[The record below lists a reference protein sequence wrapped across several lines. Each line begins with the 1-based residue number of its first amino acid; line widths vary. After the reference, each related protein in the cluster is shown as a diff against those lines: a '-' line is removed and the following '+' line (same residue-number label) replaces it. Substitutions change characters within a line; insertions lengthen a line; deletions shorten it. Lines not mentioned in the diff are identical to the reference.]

1 MRDSEIIVDNF
12 AGGGGASTGIELA
25 IGRSVDIAI
34 NHDPNA
40 VAMHTT
46 NHPDTLH
53 YCESV
58 YSVRPKVATAGRPV
72 ALAWF
77 SPDCFPAGTLVLTQ
91 SGYKKIEDI
100 RVGEFVLTH
109 KRRWRQVVETS
120 NAERPTTK
128 IRGHGHPGLTCSL
141 EHPFYIK
148 ARRNVWNNNIRQ
160 YRPEYDNA
168 EWVPASLVQKGHYWA
183 TPTSVPE
190 MTIPEMTMYTKGT
203 FLPVDERLLW
213 LAGRYVG
220 DGWTRLTETRA
231 ELVIICG
238 KHEVD
243 ELEERINMWPRV
255 GHRVI
260 KGELSW
266 CRREVRTACQL
277 TANSRALVEWL
288 RKHFGHKAEY
298 KKLPAWLYGAS
309 NALKK
314 AFIDGYMSAD
324 GWHGQDAKQGDMFEV
339 NTVSKGLAFGM
350 KQLIST
356 LGYSGTVFV
365 NTNPTCVIEGRMVNA
380 RASYKVRWREAVCG
394 NHTQTFDD
402 DGLLWAPVRENTPL
416 NRIER
421 VFNIGVEDDESY
433 VVEGVIVHNCRHFSK
448 AKGAKPVEKAIRG
461 LAWIVLR
468 WGLDVEP
475 RVMMLENVEEFKT
488 WGPLLAAEMRPDP
501 DRVGEIFLA
510 FVGMLTTGIP
520 ANHPALAECCEFLN
534 ISLDSEEAT
543 RLVNGLGYTVEY
555 RELRACDYG
564 APTIRKRFF
573 MVMRRDGQ
581 PIVWPEA
588 THGDPKSAV
597 VLAGNLAPWRTAA
610 ECIDWS
616 IPAPSIFDRKKPLAV
631 NTLKRIARGIQRFV
645 IESASPFIVKCNH
658 TTTRGKYDCFRG
670 QALDDPLQTIT
681 KTHGYAIAV
690 PHLTKFRTGATG
702 HPVTEPVPTVTAGT
716 SRRPG
721 GNGHALGIVEAGLV
735 PFLAGNGGSE
745 YQAKPRPLD
754 KPAHTILKESRAC
767 VVAPVIARQ
776 FGASVGHR
784 ADEPSATITAGGGG
798 KSQLVS
804 AFLAKHY
811 GGNYQGAGVGLDEP
825 AHSVTTVDH
834 HALVASHLV
843 KLRGTCRDGQ
853 RTNDPMPTVTAGG
866 QHVGEVKTTLAVED
880 YDEERAQQVLA
891 FLQEYCG
898 EDSTGLVEI
907 AGVTYRIVDIGMRM
921 LQPHELYRAQ
931 GFPEWYIIDQDYRGV
946 KYAKDKQVARCGN
959 AVPPPFAE
967 ALVRANLPE
976 LCQQKEMAA

>member
-1 MRDSEIIVDNF
+1 
-12 AGGGGASTGIELA
+12 
-25 IGRSVDIAI
+25 
-34 NHDPNA
+34 
-40 VAMHTT
+40 MHTT

-58 YSVRPKVATAGRPV
+58 YEVRPKVATAGRRV
-72 ALAWF
+72 GLAWF
-77 SPDCFPAGTLVLTQ
+77 SPD
-91 SGYKKIEDI
+91 
-100 RVGEFVLTH
+100 
-109 KRRWRQVVETS
+109 
-120 NAERPTTK
+120 
-128 IRGHGHPGLTCSL
+128 
-141 EHPFYIK
+141 
-148 ARRNVWNNNIRQ
+148 
-160 YRPEYDNA
+160 
-168 EWVPASLVQKGHYWA
+168 
-183 TPTSVPE
+183 
-190 MTIPEMTMYTKGT
+190 
-203 FLPVDERLLW
+203 
-213 LAGRYVG
+213 
-220 DGWTRLTETRA
+220 
-231 ELVIICG
+231 
-238 KHEVD
+238 
-243 ELEERINMWPRV
+243 
-255 GHRVI
+255 
-260 KGELSW
+260 
-266 CRREVRTACQL
+266 
-277 TANSRALVEWL
+277 
-288 RKHFGHKAEY
+288 
-298 KKLPAWLYGAS
+298 
-309 NALKK
+309 
-314 AFIDGYMSAD
+314 
-324 GWHGQDAKQGDMFEV
+324 
-339 NTVSKGLAFGM
+339 
-350 KQLIST
+350 
-356 LGYSGTVFV
+356 
-365 NTNPTCVIEGRMVNA
+365 
-380 RASYKVRWREAVCG
+380 
-394 NHTQTFDD
+394 
-402 DGLLWAPVRENTPL
+402 
-416 NRIER
+416 
-421 VFNIGVEDDESY
+421 
-433 VVEGVIVHNCRHFSK
+433 CRHFSK

-468 WGLDVEP
+468 WGLDVDP

-488 WGPLLAAEMRPDP
+488 WGPLLATEMRPDP
-501 DRVGEIFLA
+501 DRVGETFQA

-520 ANHPALAECCEFLN
+520 ADHPALLECCEFLN
-534 ISLDSEEAT
+534 ISLDSEDAA

-573 MVMRRDGQ
+573 MVMRRDGK

-588 THGDPKSAV
+588 THGDPKSAS
-597 VLAGNLAPWRTAA
+597 VLAGKLAPWRTAA
-610 ECIDWS
+610 ECIDWT
-616 IPAPSIFDRKKPLAV
+616 IPAPSIFDRKKSLAV

-645 IESASPFIVKCNH
+645 IENASPFIVKCNH

-690 PHLTKFRTGATG
+690 PHLTKFRTGAAG
-702 HPVTEPVPTVTAGT
+702 QPVTEPVPTVTAGT

-721 GNGHALGIVEAGLV
+721 GNGHALGLVEAALA
-735 PFLAGNGGSE
+735 PFMAGNGGSE

-754 KPAHTILKESRAC
+754 KPAHTILKQSRSC

-776 FGASVGHR
+776 FGASIGHR

-811 GGNYQGAGVGLDEP
+811 GGNYTGPGVGLDEP
-825 AHSVTTVDH
+825 THSVTTVDH
-834 HALVASHLV
+834 HAVVAAHLMVNNTGHPGGSMESPAHTVTTGNHHAVVASHLV

-853 RTNDPMPTVTAGG
+853 RTVEPMPTITAGG

-907 AGVTYRIVDIGMRM
+907 GGVTYRIVDIGMRM

>member
-1 MRDSEIIVDNF
+1 MKDSEIIVDNF

-58 YSVRPKVATAGRPV
+58 YEVRPKVATAGCPV

-77 SPDCFPAGTLVLTQ
+77 SPD
-91 SGYKKIEDI
+91 
-100 RVGEFVLTH
+100 
-109 KRRWRQVVETS
+109 
-120 NAERPTTK
+120 
-128 IRGHGHPGLTCSL
+128 
-141 EHPFYIK
+141 
-148 ARRNVWNNNIRQ
+148 
-160 YRPEYDNA
+160 
-168 EWVPASLVQKGHYWA
+168 
-183 TPTSVPE
+183 
-190 MTIPEMTMYTKGT
+190 
-203 FLPVDERLLW
+203 
-213 LAGRYVG
+213 
-220 DGWTRLTETRA
+220 
-231 ELVIICG
+231 
-238 KHEVD
+238 
-243 ELEERINMWPRV
+243 
-255 GHRVI
+255 
-260 KGELSW
+260 
-266 CRREVRTACQL
+266 
-277 TANSRALVEWL
+277 
-288 RKHFGHKAEY
+288 
-298 KKLPAWLYGAS
+298 
-309 NALKK
+309 
-314 AFIDGYMSAD
+314 
-324 GWHGQDAKQGDMFEV
+324 
-339 NTVSKGLAFGM
+339 
-350 KQLIST
+350 
-356 LGYSGTVFV
+356 
-365 NTNPTCVIEGRMVNA
+365 
-380 RASYKVRWREAVCG
+380 
-394 NHTQTFDD
+394 
-402 DGLLWAPVRENTPL
+402 
-416 NRIER
+416 
-421 VFNIGVEDDESY
+421 
-433 VVEGVIVHNCRHFSK
+433 CRHFSK

-461 LAWIVLR
+461 LAWVTLR
-468 WGLDVEP
+468 WGLDVDP

-488 WGPLLAAEMRPDP
+488 WGPLIEIPPKPDLPHEMIGSFIGPVYPGYSRPDP
-501 DRVGEIFLA
+501 ARVGETFRA
-510 FVGMLTTGIP
+510 FVDMLTTGIP
-520 ANHPALAECCEFLN
+520 ANHPALAECCEFLS
-534 ISLDSEEAT
+534 ISLDSEDAA
-543 RLVNGLGYTVEY
+543 RLVKGLGYIVEY
-555 RELRACDYG
+555 RELRACDFG

-573 MVMRRDGQ
+573 MVMRRDGK

-588 THGDPKSAV
+588 THGDPKSPAV
-597 VLAGNLAPWRTAA
+597 LSGKLAPWRTAA

-616 IPAPSIFDRKKPLAV
+616 IPAPSIFGRKKPLAE
-631 NTLKRIARGIQRFV
+631 NTLRRIARGIQRFV

-670 QALDDPLQTIT
+670 QALADPLQTIT

-702 HPVTEPVPTVTAGT
+702 QPVTDPVPTVTACT

-767 VVAPVIARQ
+767 VVSPVIARQ

-798 KSQLVS
+798 KSQLVVPTLIQMGYGERPGQAPRVPGLDKPLGTVVAGGGKHAVVG

-811 GGNYQGAGVGLDEP
+811 GGNYTGPGVGLDKP

-853 RTNDPMPTVTAGG
+853 STDEPMPTITAGG

-891 FLQEYCG
+891 FLQQYCG
-898 EDSTGLVEI
+898 EDSTGLVDI
-907 AGVTYRIVDIGMRM
+907 GGVTYRIVDIGMRM

-976 LCQQKEMAA
+976 MCLKKDIAA

>member
-1 MRDSEIIVDNF
+1 MRESEIIVDNF

-58 YSVRPKVATAGRPV
+58 FDVNPIAATAGSPV
-72 ALAWF
+72 GLAWF
-77 SPDCFPAGTLVLTQ
+77 SPDC
-91 SGYKKIEDI
+91 
-100 RVGEFVLTH
+100 TH
-109 KRRWRQVVETS
+109 YS
-120 NAERPTTK
+120 
-128 IRGHGHPGLTCSL
+128 
-141 EHPFYIK
+141 K
-148 ARRNVWNNNIRQ
+148 ARG
-160 YRPEYDNA
+160 
-168 EWVPASLVQKGHYWA
+168 S
-183 TPTSVPE
+183 
-190 MTIPEMTMYTKGT
+190 
-203 FLPVDERLLW
+203 
-213 LAGRYVG
+213 
-220 DGWTRLTETRA
+220 
-231 ELVIICG
+231 
-238 KHEVD
+238 
-243 ELEERINMWPRV
+243 
-255 GHRVI
+255 
-260 KGELSW
+260 
-266 CRREVRTACQL
+266 
-277 TANSRALVEWL
+277 
-288 RKHFGHKAEY
+288 
-298 KKLPAWLYGAS
+298 
-309 NALKK
+309 
-314 AFIDGYMSAD
+314 
-324 GWHGQDAKQGDMFEV
+324 
-339 NTVSKGLAFGM
+339 
-350 KQLIST
+350 
-356 LGYSGTVFV
+356 
-365 NTNPTCVIEGRMVNA
+365 
-380 RASYKVRWREAVCG
+380 
-394 NHTQTFDD
+394 
-402 DGLLWAPVRENTPL
+402 
-416 NRIER
+416 
-421 VFNIGVEDDESY
+421 
-433 VVEGVIVHNCRHFSK
+433 
-448 AKGAKPVEKAIRG
+448 KPVKREIRG
-461 LAWIVLR
+461 LAWVSIR
-468 WGLDVEP
+468 WALDVEP
-475 RVMMLENVEEFKT
+475 RVIMLENVEEFKT
-488 WGPLLAAEMRPDP
+488 WGPLLAGEMRPDP
-501 DRVGEIFLA
+501 ERSGETFQA

-520 ANHPALAECCEFLN
+520 ANHPALAECCEFLKL
-534 ISLDSEEAT
+534 SPDSEQAK
-543 RLVNGLGYTVEY
+543 RLIAGLGYVVDF

-573 MVMRRDGQ
+573 MVMRRDGK

-588 THGDPKSAV
+588 THGDPKSAA
-597 VLAGNLAPWRTAA
+597 VLAGKRAPWRTAA

-645 IESASPFIVKCNH
+645 IDSASPFIVKCNH

-702 HPVTEPVPTVTAGT
+702 QEVTDPLPTVTAGT

-745 YQAKPRPLD
+745 YQAKPRPLY

-776 FGASVGHR
+776 FGASIGHR
-784 ADEPSATITAGGGG
+784 ADVPSATITAGGGG

-811 GGNYQGAGVGLDEP
+811 GGNYTGPGVGLDEP
-825 AHSVTTVDH
+825 THSVTTVDH
-834 HALVASHLV
+834 HAVVAAHLMVNNTGHPGGSSDSPAHTVTTGNHHAVVASHLV

-853 RTNDPMPTVTAGG
+853 PTDEPMPTITAGG

-931 GFPEWYIIDQDYRGV
+931 GFPDWYIIDQDYRGV

>member
-1 MRDSEIIVDNF
+1 MRESEIIVDNF

-58 YSVRPKVATAGRPV
+58 YSVRPKVATAGRRV
-72 ALAWF
+72 GLAWF
-77 SPDCFPAGTLVLTQ
+77 SPD
-91 SGYKKIEDI
+91 
-100 RVGEFVLTH
+100 
-109 KRRWRQVVETS
+109 
-120 NAERPTTK
+120 
-128 IRGHGHPGLTCSL
+128 
-141 EHPFYIK
+141 
-148 ARRNVWNNNIRQ
+148 
-160 YRPEYDNA
+160 
-168 EWVPASLVQKGHYWA
+168 
-183 TPTSVPE
+183 
-190 MTIPEMTMYTKGT
+190 
-203 FLPVDERLLW
+203 
-213 LAGRYVG
+213 
-220 DGWTRLTETRA
+220 
-231 ELVIICG
+231 
-238 KHEVD
+238 
-243 ELEERINMWPRV
+243 
-255 GHRVI
+255 
-260 KGELSW
+260 
-266 CRREVRTACQL
+266 
-277 TANSRALVEWL
+277 
-288 RKHFGHKAEY
+288 
-298 KKLPAWLYGAS
+298 
-309 NALKK
+309 
-314 AFIDGYMSAD
+314 
-324 GWHGQDAKQGDMFEV
+324 
-339 NTVSKGLAFGM
+339 
-350 KQLIST
+350 
-356 LGYSGTVFV
+356 
-365 NTNPTCVIEGRMVNA
+365 
-380 RASYKVRWREAVCG
+380 
-394 NHTQTFDD
+394 
-402 DGLLWAPVRENTPL
+402 
-416 NRIER
+416 
-421 VFNIGVEDDESY
+421 
-433 VVEGVIVHNCRHFSK
+433 CRHFSK

-475 RVMMLENVEEFKT
+475 RVLMLENVEEFKT

-501 DRVGEIFLA
+501 DRVGETFRA

-520 ANHPALAECCEFLN
+520 AKHPALAECCEFLN
-534 ISLDSEEAT
+534 ISLDSDDAT

-581 PIVWPEA
+581 PIVWPEV
-588 THGDPKSAV
+588 THGDPKSPA
-597 VLAGNLAPWRTAA
+597 VLAGKLAPWRTAA

-616 IPAPSIFDRKKPLAV
+616 IPAPSVFGRKKPLAE

-645 IESASPFIVKCNH
+645 IDSASPFIVKCNH
-658 TTTRGKYDCFRG
+658 TTTKGKYDCFRG

-702 HPVTEPVPTVTAGT
+702 QPVTEPFPTVTAGT

-745 YQAKPRPLD
+745 YQAKPRPID

-776 FGASVGHR
+776 FGASIGHR
-784 ADEPSATITAGGGG
+784 ADEPSATITAGGG

-811 GGNYQGAGVGLDEP
+811 GGNYAGPGIELDEP
-825 AHSVTTVDH
+825 THSVTTVDH
-834 HALVASHLV
+834 HAVVAAHLMVNNTGHPGGSVESPAHTVTTGNHHAVVASHLI

-880 YDEERAQQVLA
+880 YDEHRAQQVLT

-898 EDSTGLVEI
+898 EGCTGLVEI
-907 AGVTYRIVDIGMRM
+907 GGVSYRIVDIGMRM

-976 LCQQKEMAA
+976 LCQKKDVAA